1 MFFAPEVPEAVVVRP
16 DQRLMALYHAAA
28 MNRGLSLAPRG
39 MIALSTVMT
48 DQLIDEI
55 IGISGACMRDVAQEI
70 AGA

>member
-1 MFFAPEVPEAVVVRP
+1 
-16 DQRLMALYHAAA
+16 